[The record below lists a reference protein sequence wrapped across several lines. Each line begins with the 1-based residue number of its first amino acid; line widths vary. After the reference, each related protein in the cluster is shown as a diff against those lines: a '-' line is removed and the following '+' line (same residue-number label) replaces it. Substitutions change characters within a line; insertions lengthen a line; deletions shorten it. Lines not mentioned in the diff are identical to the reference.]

1 MWTPLW
7 TQADAVGKAVFLLLI
22 ALSVLSWSIMLMKAM
37 QWRSLLAA
45 ARRVHQHFWEA
56 TDVELGLEAL
66 GDGAEPYRA
75 ALNAQRQALA
85 HHRAHP
91 QHLHIQLTAQDWLAA
106 AAKLA
111 VDETTRR
118 LQGGLTL
125 LASIASTAPFIGLF
139 GTVWGI
145 HRALLAIQASGQ
157 ASLAFV
163 AGPIGETLV
172 MTALGLAVAVPATL
186 GYNLLARAM
195 RDEAAAVARFAQ
207 ATRPLLLTGGQPR
220 AFTPRAVR
228 AMDKGVAA

>member
-1 MWTPLW
+1 MWIPLW
-7 TQADAVGKAVFLLLI
+7 TQADVVGKTVFLLLI
-22 ALSVLSWSIMLMKAM
+22 ALSVLSWAIMLLKAL
-37 QWRSLLAA
+37 QWRALVVA
-45 ARRVHQHFWEA
+45 ARRVHQRFWEA
-56 TDVELGLEAL
+56 TDVERGLAAL
-66 GDGAEPYRA
+66 GSGAEPYRA

-91 QHLHIQLTAQDWLAA
+91 QHLHTQLSAQDWLSA

-111 VDETTRR
+111 VDETGRR
-118 LQGGLTL
+118 LQSGLTL

-157 ASLAFV
+157 ASLAYV

-195 RDEAAAVARFAQ
+195 RDETAAIARFAQ

-220 AFTPRAVR
+220 AFTPRPVSAI
-228 AMDKGVAA
+228 DQGAAA